1 MNKFKK
7 KKDVVEDMM
16 AEEQEEVV
24 VVEEQPKLDFDA
36 WFSMRTAQIP
46 PQHHKEI
53 IKADF
58 KGRKVPMMAT
68 VAEFD
73 EALTKYGIKLV

>member
-1 MNKFKK
+1 MSKVKK
-7 KKDVVEDMM
+7 KNAVVAD
-16 AEEQEEVV
+16 V
-24 VVEEQPKLDFDA
+24 VVEKEVKVEEPKLDFHA
-36 WFSMRTAQIP
+36 WFSMRAAQIP

-68 VAEFD
+68 IAEFD